1 MSRIDVTALMALAIC
16 LQMVSCAAE
25 RSEKTLFRAIPAPS
39 AHAGPETYGPIP
51 PEFTLSQLVEE
62 NETARRPSAGKQQ
75 SKKTVINIKEIM
87 GQQAS
92 PPMLSMNLAGSTL
105 ETVMRLIE
113 DVSGSKI
120 IVDPEIYGFKPV
132 PIRLSD
138 VTWISAL
145 ELIVKTNS
153 LTAAIRGDD
162 MFPDDQDIPPSAGRD
177 DIITISTREKFLSTQ
192 EARLKA
198 ADMSLNLAER
208 RRKTVEERAAAQ
220 VSGMGPMMTKSHRF
234 RYADPVEALDYLEK
248 LYVDYDK
255 ETLKTSAAQGSAQY
269 AAEQSGPAGVN
280 RQTAQLGH
288 ARDASSLTRVR
299 KGEREEIRFSVFK
312 PENLLTISAPARK
325 MDEIMERVMEIDA
338 RPRQVH
344 IEARIVEI
352 QRNKVK
358 DLGIQWGGWAAR
370 TTDMM
375 FPNSAG
381 VYGVSSGSS
390 GGYGNAVS
398 LPAQSA
404 IDPATGQVAAAA
416 QGLALGVVM
425 GDVAGSLAV
434 SARLFALESAGVS
447 RTLSNP
453 KVVAV
458 NGARAV
464 IKSGREIPYQSS
476 SANTGPSVQFKE
488 AVISLTVTPLIMEDN
503 RIRLKIDARKDE
515 VDSTLSVQGTPT
527 IKKKEIVT
535 TVIVENGG
543 SAALGGMVEGEDSN
557 QQNRIPGLHDIPGLG
572 WLFKNDR
579 KVDNEMELLVFIT
592 PTLIEE
598 GAEN

>member
-1 MSRIDVTALMALAIC
+1 MRRIDVTALMALAIC
-16 LQMVSCAAE
+16 LQMVSCSAE

-39 AHAGPETYGPIP
+39 AHAEPERRGPIP
-51 PEFTLSQLVEE
+51 PEFTLSRPVEE
-62 NETARRPSAGKQQ
+62 NEAALHHSAGKPQ
-75 SKKTVINIKEIM
+75 SKKTVINIKDIM

-92 PPMLSMNLAGSTL
+92 PPLLSMNLGGSTL

-120 IVDPEIYGFKPV
+120 IVDPEIYGFKPA

-138 VTWISAL
+138 VTWFAAL
-145 ELIVKTNS
+145 ELIVKTNALMAS
-153 LTAAIRGDD
+153 VRGDE
-162 MFPDDQDIPPSAGRD
+162 MFPDDQDIRQSAGRG

-208 RRKTVEERAAAQ
+208 KRKTSEERVAAQ
-220 VSGMGPMMTKSHRF
+220 ASGMGPMIAKSYKF
-234 RYADPVEALDYLEK
+234 RYADPAEALDYLEK

-255 ETLKTSAAQGSAQY
+255 ETLKTSAAQGSIQY
-269 AAEQSGPAGVN
+269 AADQSGSSGPSH
-280 RQTAQLGH
+280 QTAQLGH
-288 ARDASSLTRVR
+288 SKDASSLTRVK
-299 KGEREEIRFSVFK
+299 KGDREEIRFAIYK
-312 PENLLTISAPARK
+312 PENLITITAPARK
-325 MDEIMERVMEIDA
+325 MDEIMERVKEIDA

-352 QRNKVK
+352 QRSKVK
-358 DLGIQWGGWAAR
+358 DLGIQWGGWGAR
-370 TTDMM
+370 TTDMA
-375 FPNSAG
+375 FPNTAG
-381 VYGVSSGSS
+381 VYGASAGSS

-398 LPAQSA
+398 LPSQSS
-404 IDPATGQVAAAA
+404 IDAATGQASTAA
-416 QGLALGVVM
+416 QGLAVGVIM
-425 GDVAGSLAV
+425 GDVTGSLAV
-434 SARLFALESAGVS
+434 SARLLALETAGVS

-453 KVVAV
+453 KIVAV
-458 NGARAV
+458 NGAKAV
-464 IKSGREIPYQSS
+464 IKSGREIPYQAS
-476 SANTGPSVQFKE
+476 SANAGPSVLFKE

-535 TVIVENGG
+535 TVIVDNGG

-557 QQNRIPGLHDIPGLG
+557 QQNRVPGLHDIPWLG
-572 WLFKNDR
+572 WLFKSDR
-579 KVDNEMELLVFIT
+579 KVDSQMELLVFIT
-592 PTLIEE
+592 PTLLE
-598 GAEN
+598 